1 MKLVHP
7 AANACPLPV
16 HDANSAN
23 ARLPTVS
30 RPVTRSP
37 WVLTC
42 VQVRP
47 PVWVTHSSGP
57 NAQPSVRFRNLI
69 WLTPVA
75 PSGAPANGAGTPA
88 QVRPALSVRA
98 TEVQYWVAQRP
109 GVPAWPI
116 TQPVPVPTNV
126 TEVG

>member
-16 HDANSAN
+16 HEANSAK
-23 ARLPTVS
+23 ARLPAVS
-30 RPVTRSP
+30 RSVTRSP
-37 WVLTC
+37 WVSTC
-42 VQVRP
+42 VQVCP

-57 NAQPSVRFRNLI
+57 NAHPSFRLRNLT

-75 PSGAPANGAGTPA
+75 PSGAPVSGAGTPA

-98 TEVQYWVAQRP
+98 IEVQYGVAQWP
-109 GVPAWPI
+109 GRWPGRS
-116 TQPVPVPTNV
+116 PSRCRR
-126 TEVG
+126 

>member
-1 MKLVHP
+1 MKLVQWAP
-7 AANACPLPV
+7 NACPLPV
-16 HDANSAN
+16 QDANSAN

-30 RPVTRSP
+30 RSVTRSP
-37 WVLTC
+37 WVSTC
-42 VQVRP
+42 VQVCP
-47 PVWVTHSSGP
+47 PVSVAHSSGP
-57 NAQPSVRFRNLI
+57 NAQPSVRLRNLT

-75 PSGAPANGAGTPA
+75 PSGAPVIGACTPA

-98 TEVQYWVAQRP
+98 IEVQYWVAQWP

-116 TQPVPVPTNV
+116 TQPVSVPTNV